1 MASRLAQHQAG
12 TVPREGLHYTGANV
26 FPDQQREQ
34 PNSKEITEYWS
45 EINGIL
51 DGHEFFGYMERGV
64 TPPSFAKFDL
74 VDESGILRCCLCLAR
89 TARRTPRS
97 CDTIWA

>member
-12 TVPREGLHYTGANV
+12 TVPREGLHYTGANA

-34 PNSKEITEYWS
+34 PNSKEVEELWTE
-45 EINGIL
+45 IDGIL
-51 DGHEFFGYMERGV
+51 DGHDFYGYMERGV

-74 VDESGILRCCLCLAR
+74 VEG
-89 TARRTPRS
+89 
-97 CDTIWA
+97 